1 MATATG
7 SKETGTTIKSKKLL
21 DRVSEFNF
29 QTYYVSESERKQQVD
44 LDLNEQILK

>member
-7 SKETGTTIKSKKLL
+7 SKETVTIKSKKLL

-29 QTYYVSESERKQQVD
+29 QTYYVSERKQHVD
-44 LDLNEQILK
+44 LDLDEQILK